1 MPVKVGINGFGRIG
15 RNVYRAALGRRDL
28 EIVAVNDITDPPTLA
43 HLLKYDSILG
53 NFEGDV
59 AAEGDHLRVDGAR
72 VKVFAERDP
81 GNLPWK
87 DLGIDI
93 VIESTGLFTDATKA
107 KVHIDKGGARKVI
120 ISAPAKNEDITI
132 VLGVNGERYD
142 PRQHHVVSNAS
153 CTTNCLA
160 PVAKVLHDS
169 FGIEAGLMTT
179 VHSYTSDQRLLDAPH
194 SDLRRARA
202 AALSV
207 IPTTTGAAKAMAL
220 AMPELKG
227 KFHGIS
233 LRVPTPNVSV
243 VDLAVMTPHPGSAG
257 TTHGPLPDA
266 APRHPN
272 GLLAP
277 PRIRDALPTSQNLV
291 ERSARVILITHLGR
305 PDGQVD
311 DAYRTTPLADRLGEL
326 IGRPVRH
333 LEDCVGRSIE
343 AAVTA
348 MRDGDV
354 VMLEN
359 VRFNPGETKND
370 PAFAR
375 QLAALGELY
384 VNDAFGSAH
393 RAHASTVGIAQY
405 LPAVAGLLME
415 REITTLGRIMTDPPH
430 PLVAIIGGSKISTKI
445 GVVRSLLRR
454 VDRLCIGGAMACTF
468 LKARGLEMGRSVVED
483 DQLDVARSLLSSGAT
498 LVLPLDAVVAPEARP
513 GVSAKT
519 VPVDAVPAEMKVL
532 DVGPMTVE
540 RFLQTCD
547 GAAAVV
553 WNGPLGVYEVPPFDH
568 GTDAL
573 AQGLAG
579 SDAQTIIGGGDL
591 VAALQKEH
599 LAERMSF
606 VSTGGGATLEFLE
619 GKVLPGIAVLRDKDR
634 HD

>member
-1 MPVKVGINGFGRIG
+1 MLVRVDFNVPIEDGRI
-15 RNVYRAALGRRDL
+15 
-28 EIVAVNDITDPPTLA
+28 
-43 HLLKYDSILG
+43 
-53 NFEGDV
+53 
-59 AAEGDHLRVDGAR
+59 VD
-72 VKVFAERDP
+72 D
-81 GNLPWK
+81 
-87 DLGIDI
+87 
-93 VIESTGLFTDATKA
+93 T
-107 KVHIDKGGARKVI
+107 
-120 ISAPAKNEDITI
+120 
-132 VLGVNGERYD
+132 
-142 PRQHHVVSNAS
+142 
-153 CTTNCLA
+153 
-160 PVAKVLHDS
+160 
-169 FGIEAGLMTT
+169 
-179 VHSYTSDQRLLDAPH
+179 
-194 SDLRRARA
+194 
-202 AALSV
+202 
-207 IPTTTGAAKAMAL
+207 
-220 AMPELKG
+220 
-227 KFHGIS
+227 
-233 LRVPTPNVSV
+233 
-243 VDLAVMTPHPGSAG
+243 
-257 TTHGPLPDA
+257 
-266 APRHPN
+266 
-272 GLLAP
+272 
-277 PRIRDALPTSQNLV
+277 RIREALPTIQNLV

-311 DAYRTTPLADRLGEL
+311 DAYRTTPLAERLGEL
-326 IGRPVRH
+326 MGRPVRH
-333 LEDCVGRSIE
+333 LEDCVGPSIE

-348 MRDGDV
+348 MRDGEV

-359 VRFNPGETKND
+359 VRFYPGETKND
-370 PAFAR
+370 PVFAR

-384 VNDAFGSAH
+384 VNDAFGTAH

-415 REITTLGRIMTDPPH
+415 REITTLGRIMTDPPR

-468 LKARGLEMGRSVVED
+468 LKAKGLEMGRSLVED

-498 LVLPLDAVVAPEARP
+498 LVLPLDAIVAPEARP
-513 GVSAKT
+513 GVPVKT
-519 VPVDAVPAEMKVL
+519 VPVDAVPAAMKVL

-547 GAAAVV
+547 GAAAIV

-619 GKVLPGIAVLRDKDR
+619 GKVLPGIAVLRDKD
-634 HD
+634 HA

>member
-1 MPVKVGINGFGRIG
+1 MGIFLPGGRPRRVHGRPAELTTDVSLGGALQKATIRDLDVASKRVLVRVDFNVPIEDGRI
-15 RNVYRAALGRRDL
+15 
-28 EIVAVNDITDPPTLA
+28 
-43 HLLKYDSILG
+43 
-53 NFEGDV
+53 
-59 AAEGDHLRVDGAR
+59 VD
-72 VKVFAERDP
+72 D
-81 GNLPWK
+81 
-87 DLGIDI
+87 
-93 VIESTGLFTDATKA
+93 T
-107 KVHIDKGGARKVI
+107 
-120 ISAPAKNEDITI
+120 
-132 VLGVNGERYD
+132 
-142 PRQHHVVSNAS
+142 
-153 CTTNCLA
+153 
-160 PVAKVLHDS
+160 
-169 FGIEAGLMTT
+169 
-179 VHSYTSDQRLLDAPH
+179 
-194 SDLRRARA
+194 
-202 AALSV
+202 
-207 IPTTTGAAKAMAL
+207 
-220 AMPELKG
+220 
-227 KFHGIS
+227 
-233 LRVPTPNVSV
+233 
-243 VDLAVMTPHPGSAG
+243 
-257 TTHGPLPDA
+257 
-266 APRHPN
+266 
-272 GLLAP
+272 
-277 PRIRDALPTSQNLV
+277 RIREALPTIQNLV

-311 DAYRTTPLADRLGEL
+311 DAYRTTPLAERLGEL
-326 IGRPVRH
+326 MGRPVRH
-333 LEDCVGRSIE
+333 LADCVGPSIE

-348 MRDGDV
+348 MRDGEV

-359 VRFNPGETKND
+359 VRFHRGETKND

-384 VNDAFGSAH
+384 VNDAFGTAH

-415 REITTLGRIMTDPPH
+415 REITTLGRIMTDPPR

-445 GVVRSLLRR
+445 GVLRSLLRR
-454 VDRLCIGGAMACTF
+454 VDRLCIGGAMANTF
-468 LKARGLEMGRSVVED
+468 LKAKGFQVGRSLVED
-483 DQLDVARSLLSSGAT
+483 DQLEVARSLLSSGAT

-513 GVSAKT
+513 GVPAKT

-591 VAALQKEH
+591 VAALQKQH

-619 GKVLPGIAVLRDKDR
+619 GKVLPGIAVLRDRD
-634 HD
+634 HA